1 LQKSPTYVAI
11 RRAAEKGVLSLLIY
25 QLKFTKKMTNLNI
38 QELSLQELES
48 LQGAGRV
55 ASCIGAGIATVG
67 YGLAWAAVAA
77 GTFGAG
83 AIFGLIAGPTAM
95 GLAWAGCAGANLP

>member
-25 QLKFTKKMTNLNI
+25 QPKFTKKMTNSNI

-48 LQGAGRV
+48 LQGGKCSDGANKAIATIGLVAGV
-55 ASCIGAGIATVG
+55 ASAIPGVG
-67 YGLAWAAVAA
+67 LL
-77 GTFGAG
+77 
-83 AIFGLIAGPTAM
+83 IFGPTALGM
-95 GLAWAGCAGANLP
+95 GIASVVCAYQK